1 MSHQNEFKK
10 VLLSQPHAIL
20 GKKGITEDFI
30 RHIQHLLKKY
40 KTIKIKMLKSIAT
53 KINIRDTAEQIINS
67 TNSYLL
73 DIRGKTIIISLKKIK
88 KEN

>member
-10 VLLSQPHAIL
+10 ALLSPPHAIL
-20 GKKGITEDFI
+20 GKKGITEEFI
-30 RHIQHLLKKY
+30 AHIQHLLKKY

-53 KINIRDTAEQIINS
+53 KKNIQSIAEQISNS

-73 DIRGKTIIISLKKIK
+73 DVRGKTIILSVKNIK
-88 KEN
+88 KVN

>member
-10 VLLSQPHAIL
+10 VLLSPPHATL
-20 GKKGITEDFI
+20 GKKGITEEFI
-30 RHIQHLLKKY
+30 LHVQHLLKKY
-40 KTIKIKMLKSIAT
+40 KIIKIKMLKSIAT
-53 KINIRDTAEQIINS
+53 KTNIRSIAEQLSTS

-73 DIRGKTIIISLKKIK
+73 DIRGKTVIISKKNIR

>member
-10 VLLSQPHAIL
+10 VLLSPPHATL
-20 GKKGITEDFI
+20 GKKGITEEFI
-30 RHIQHLLKKY
+30 LHVKHLLKKY
-40 KTIKIKMLKSIAT
+40 KIIKIKMLKSIAT
-53 KINIRDTAEQIINS
+53 KTNISGIADQLTNS

-73 DIRGKTIIISLKKIK
+73 DIRGKTIIISKKKII

>member
-10 VLLSQPHAIL
+10 ALLSPPHAIL
-20 GKKGITEDFI
+20 GKKGITEEYI
-30 RHIQHLLKKY
+30 AHIQHLLKKY
-40 KTIKIKMLKSIAT
+40 KIIKIKMLKSIAT
-53 KINIRDTAEQIINS
+53 KTNIRNIAEHLSNS

-73 DIRGKTIIISLKKIK
+73 DIRGKTIILSLKNIK